1 MNGSLDSPESDTHL
15 YPTMSDRHENPTT
28 DDAST
33 FAAVSQ
39 SLASTTPESE
49 CIQAS
54 IQTLLVD
61 VIGTALTIAFTT
73 LLYQDLAPFLK

>member
-1 MNGSLDSPESDTHL
+1 
-15 YPTMSDRHENPTT
+15 MSDRHENPTT

-33 FAAVSQ
+33 LAAVSQ

-49 CIQAS
+49 RIQAS